1 MRGKEPGATSALMRQ
16 RVLAARARQAERGF
30 VNANMPPGRLREL
43 CPLEAAAAE
52 RTLEMAIRRLA
63 LSARAHD
70 RILKVARAI
79 ADLGASEQ
87 IQAKHIAE
95 AVQYR
100 SLDRDDWT

>member
-1 MRGKEPGATSALMRQ
+1 MRQ
-16 RVLAARARQAERGF
+16 RVLAAPRPPGERGF

-43 CPLEAAAAE
+43 LPAGTPLPNA
-52 RTLEMAIRRLA
+52 LA
-63 LSARAHD
+63 RQWPSGAWPSLPGRMTGFS
-70 RILKVARAI
+70 KVARTI

>member
-1 MRGKEPGATSALMRQ
+1 MRSRSTGASSAEMRQ
-16 RVLAARARQAERGF
+16 RVLAARARQSERGF
-30 VNANMPPGRLREL
+30 VNANVPPGRLREL
-43 CPLEAAAAE
+43 CPLDAAAE

-70 RILKVARAI
+70 RILKVALTI

-100 SLDRDDWT
+100 SLDREYWK

>member
-1 MRGKEPGATSALMRQ
+1 MRGKEPGATSAQMRQ
-16 RVLAARARQAERGF
+16 RVLAARGRQAERGF
-30 VNANMPPGRLREL
+30 VNANLPPGRLREL
-43 CPLEAAAAE
+43 CPLDAAAE

-70 RILKVARAI
+70 RILKVARTI

-100 SLDRDDWT
+100 SLDREYWK